1 MKIGS
6 RVYVSFLSGSKIAGE
21 TGTVV
26 GTSARDGYKVRT
38 DFGVVGYV
46 KPEHVTEVIG
56 SDAPTSTYS
65 SKNGGYVVDEDV
77 AHMYLTQVRPL
88 VIKDP
93 TDLLTRA
100 VVFEDFYTGARI
112 GGFVSDQWLEEG
124 VELLNIVHEGTFS
137 VVPRSM
143 VICTMKRVPDA
154 GLKAY
159 TIDSYI

>member
-65 SKNGGYVVDEDV
+65 SKKGGYVVDEDV
-77 AHMYLTQVRPL
+77 AHMYLAKIKPL
-88 VIKDP
+88 AIKDP

-112 GGFVSDQWLEEG
+112 GGFVSDQWIEEG

-154 GLKAY
+154 GPKAY
-159 TIDSYI
+159 TVDSYI

>member
-26 GTSARDGYKVRT
+26 GTSTRDGYKVRT

-46 KPEHVTEVIG
+46 KPEHVSEVIG

-65 SKNGGYVVDEDV
+65 SKKGGYVVDEDV
-77 AHMYLTQVRPL
+77 AHMYLTQIKPL

-112 GGFVSDQWLEEG
+112 GGFVSDQWIEEG

-143 VICTMKRVPDA
+143 VICTMKRAPDA
-154 GLKAY
+154 GPKAY
-159 TIDSYI
+159 TVDSYI

>member
-88 VIKDP
+88 PQPDP
-93 TDLLTRA
+93 TDLLCKA
-100 VVFEDFYTGARI
+100 VRVETPFLRVCGWVT
-112 GGFVSDQWLEEG
+112 DQWIEDG
-124 VELLNIVHEGTFS
+124 VELLN
-137 VVPRSM
+137 VVFDGKFAVVSRSF
-143 VICTMKRVPDA
+143 VTHV
-154 GLKAY
+154 LKF
-159 TIDSYI
+159 TK

>member
-65 SKNGGYVVDEDV
+65 SKIGGYVVDEDV
-77 AHMYLTQVRPL
+77 AHMYLTQIKPL

-112 GGFVSDQWLEEG
+112 GGFVSDQWIEDG